1 MSVYHILREASASL
15 LVLLY
20 RAIPE
25 PPYVERAT
33 VQTSRFL
40 YPNQSPKRR
49 SRGNGFIAMTVRTKM
64 ILSYVGGIVTSPIIL
79 IFIIALFFFE
89 NESSLFKFEDKDYKE
104 FEAYTFVVN
113 EVIPDA
119 GALAKVGYD
128 YESENSG
135 LEVLLSGENGKFYDK
150 QKIVVNDGQ
159 KAIQTGTYR
168 HLSQT
173 VPIIEIWDK

>member
-1 MSVYHILREASASL
+1 MNVYHILREASASL
-15 LVLLY
+15 LVQLY

-40 YPNQSPKRR
+40 YPNQSPPTRR
-49 SRGNGFIAMTVRTKM
+49 SRGNGFIIMTVRTKM
-64 ILSYVGGIVTSPIIL
+64 ILSYVIGVVTSPIIL
-79 IFIIALFFFE
+79 LSILFYLDIDKP
-89 NESSLFKFEDKDYKE
+89 SLFKFKDKDCKE
-104 FEAYTFVVN
+104 FEAYSFVVE

-128 YESENSG
+128 YDSENSG
-135 LEVLLSGENGKFYDK
+135 LTILLLGENGKFYDH
-150 QKIVVNDGQ
+150 QKIVINDGQ

-168 HLSQT
+168 HSYQT